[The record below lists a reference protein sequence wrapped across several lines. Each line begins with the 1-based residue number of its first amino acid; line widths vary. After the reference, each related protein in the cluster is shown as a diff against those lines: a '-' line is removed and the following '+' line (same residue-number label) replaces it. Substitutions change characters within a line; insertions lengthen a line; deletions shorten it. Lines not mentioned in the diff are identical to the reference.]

1 MEKTVNPMPIKKT
14 LTDYLRLWF
23 KWFLDPLGGF
33 FNRLGITP
41 NMMTMLGLLGN
52 TVGAYFLARGEMLTG
67 GLFVLLMTPI
77 DALDGTMARLR
88 GESSD
93 FGAFVDSV
101 TDRYSELIIY
111 GGLLYHFLYLGEPVG
126 GLLVFGAAAG
136 SVLVSYVK
144 ARAEGLGYEAKV
156 GLLTRVERY
165 LVLAPVFGFQ
175 SAFHWACDHC
185 CLCKYHC
192 LAAHLACPWSGACK
206 DEEAGDL
213 ECLKDFLLVHLKYG
227 FTGSSLCLARWQE
240 PGWQRAK
247 PNAADMNPEIVWDLL
262 TYLLIGGIIGAR
274 LWHILT
280 PPPSSGITAGWY
292 FTHPLDALAIWK
304 GGLGI
309 PGAVIGGHDRFVF
322 LRSQA

>member
-1 MEKTVNPMPIKKT
+1 MEKSAKPMPIRKT

-67 GLFVLLMTPI
+67 GLFVLLMTPV

-101 TDRYSELIIY
+101 SDRYSELIIY
-111 GGLLYHFLYLGEPVG
+111 GGLMYYFLSMGDPLG

-165 LVLAPVFGFQ
+165 LVLAPALVFNQ
-175 SAFHWACDHC
+175 
-185 CLCKYHC
+185 
-192 LAAHLACPWSGACK
+192 
-206 DEEAGDL
+206 
-213 ECLKDFLLVHLKYG
+213 V
-227 FTGSSLCLARWQE
+227 
-240 PGWQRAK
+240 
-247 PNAADMNPEIVWDLL
+247 
-262 TYLLIGGIIGAR
+262 LIGLAIIAVFAN
-274 LWHILT
+274 
-280 PPPSSGITAGWY
+280 ITA
-292 FTHPLDALAIWK
+292 LQRIWH
-304 GGLGI
+304 
-309 PGAVIGGHDRFVF
+309 V
-322 LRSQA
+322 RSQAHARMKTTVPGARDGKQEI